1 LSAENSQ
8 NWRIPASTFYNR
20 CVGNLRTQARV
31 AVHYR
36 VAVRHAGR
44 DARGMTENLSER
56 GTMLSVDIDPPLGP
70 GDVITLD
77 IGLPSGSQ
85 VSVGA
90 HVRWVSSVLPG
101 MVGVEFDAPI
111 PVALAEHI
119 QQMLAECFR
128 AAQAG

>member
-1 LSAENSQ
+1 M
-8 NWRIPASTFYNR
+8 
-20 CVGNLRTQARV
+20 GNLRTQARV

-44 DARGMTENLSER
+44 EARGITENLSER
-56 GTMLSVDIDPPLGP
+56 GTMLSVEIHPPLGP

-77 IGLPSGSQ
+77 MSLPNGSQ

-101 MVGVEFDAPI
+101 MVGVEFDAPM
-111 PVALAEHI
+111 PTALAEHI
-119 QQMLAECFR
+119 EHMLAECFP
-128 AAQAG
+128 AANVG